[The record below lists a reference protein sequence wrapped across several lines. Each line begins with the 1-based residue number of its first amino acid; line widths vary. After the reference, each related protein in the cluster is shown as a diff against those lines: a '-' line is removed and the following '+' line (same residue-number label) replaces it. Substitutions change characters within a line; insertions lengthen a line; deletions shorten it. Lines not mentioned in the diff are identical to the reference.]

1 MNDCTGSLRP
11 LNHRTGSQ
19 RSLSG
24 RVVPAIAFLLMAGG
38 TMVLAGCGSGESV
51 TILKAALSQ
60 NPSEPQVRAVELFA
74 GLVSE
79 GTQGRIRV
87 QIYPN
92 NQLGNQR
99 DVVEGL
105 QMGSVELANI
115 ASVMASFVPEINLF
129 ELPFLFDGPEHFD
142 AVVDSEIGQSLA
154 PAFEGRGLHLLGYFD
169 VGERHIMT
177 TDYPIEGLED
187 LSGLKIRTMEN
198 RLHLATFEAFG
209 ANPLPMAY
217 GELYTAL
224 EQGVIDGAEAADP
237 NYFAK
242 RFYEP
247 APHWARVGWI
257 RLIEY
262 VVMSRSF
269 YENLSLEDRGVID
282 RAARAMILQQRSWY
296 RAEADSALVRLR
308 EAGVSVTTPDRGPFQ
323 TAARSLY
330 EDWAD
335 RVGGM
340 EKIEAIL
347 ALGKAGLE
355 R

>member
-1 MNDCTGSLRP
+1 MRRGSVWRLF
-11 LNHRTGSQ
+11 
-19 RSLSG
+19 
-24 RVVPAIAFLLMAGG
+24 VLL
-38 TMVLAGCGSGESV
+38 LLGCSSGEQTV
-51 TILKAALSQ
+51 IKAALSQ
-60 NPSEPQVRAVELFA
+60 NPGEPQVRAVESFKRLVEERTA
-74 GLVSE
+74 G
-79 GTQGRIRV
+79 RV
-87 QIYPN
+87 RVEIYPN

-105 QMGSVELANI
+105 QLGSIELSNI
-115 ASVMASFVPEINLF
+115 ASVMASFVPEVNLF

-142 AVVDSEIGQSLA
+142 AVLDSPIGESLRS
-154 PAFEGRGLHLLGYFD
+154 AFERRGLHLLGYFD
-169 VGERHIMT
+169 AGERHIMT
-177 TDYPIEGLED
+177 TTRPVRSLADVR
-187 LSGLKIRTMEN
+187 GLKIRTMEN
-198 RLHLATFEAFG
+198 PLHLATFRAFG

-269 YENLSLEDRGVID
+269 YLSLSREDRRVVAS
-282 RAARAMILQQRSWY
+282 AARTMIIQQRAWY
-296 RAEADSALVRLR
+296 REEADSALGRLR
-308 EAGVSVTTPDRGPFQ
+308 EAGVQITFPERGPFRE
-323 TAARSLY
+323 AARRVH
-330 EDWAD
+330 DAWAD

-340 EKIEAIL
+340 DRIQEIL
-347 ALGKAGLE
+347 DQRDAVVP

>member
-1 MNDCTGSLRP
+1 MRVSELRAA
-11 LNHRTGSQ
+11 RWAA
-19 RSLSG
+19 G
-24 RVVPAIAFLLMAGG
+24 RVFAAVVSLL
-38 TMVLAGCGSGESV
+38 TAGCGSGEPV
-51 TILKAALSQ
+51 TVIKAALSQ
-60 NPSEPQVRAVELFA
+60 NPSEPQVRAVELFSD
-74 GLVSE
+74 LVAE
-79 GTQGRIRV
+79 GTDGRVVV
-87 QIYPN
+87 QVYPS

-105 QMGSVELANI
+105 QMGSVEMANI
-115 ASVMASFVPEINLF
+115 ASVMASFVPETNLF

-142 AVVDSEIGQSLA
+142 AVMDSEIGQRLA
-154 PAFEGRGLHLLGYFD
+154 PDFERRGLHLLGYFD

-177 TDYPIEGLED
+177 TDHPIETLED

-247 APHWARVGWI
+247 APYWVRVGWI
-257 RLIEY
+257 RLVEY
-262 VVMSRSF
+262 VVMGRSF
-269 YENLSLEDRGVID
+269 YEALSADDRAVID
-282 RAARAMILQQRSWY
+282 RAARTMIVQQREWY
-296 RAEADSALVRLR
+296 RAEADDALERLR
-308 EAGVSVTTPDRGPFQ
+308 EAGVTISTPDREPFRA
-323 TAARSLY
+323 AARGVY
-330 EDWAD
+330 EEWAD

-340 EKIEAIL
+340 EWIEAIL
-347 ALGKAGLE
+347 DRSESGST
-355 R
+355 RR

>member
-1 MNDCTGSLRP
+1 MSRDARPGTG
-11 LNHRTGSQ
+11 
-19 RSLSG
+19 RSWWYAAG
-24 RVVPAIAFLLMAGG
+24 TFLLTACA
-38 TMVLAGCGSGESV
+38 VLPIAGCGPEDRV
-51 TILKAALSQ
+51 TVLRAALSQ
-60 NPSEPQVRAVELFA
+60 SPEEPQVRAVELF
-74 GLVSE
+74 GDLVAQ
-79 GTQGRIRV
+79 GTDGRIRV
-87 QIYPN
+87 QVHTN

-105 QMGSVELANI
+105 QMGSIELANV

-129 ELPFLFDGPEHFD
+129 ELPFLFEGPEHFD
-142 AVVDSEIGQSLA
+142 AVVDSSIGRGLA
-154 PAFEGRGLHLLGYFD
+154 PAFERRGLHLLGYFD

-177 TDYPIEGLED
+177 SERPLESLRD
-187 LSGLKIRTMEN
+187 LAGLKIRVMEN
-198 RLHLATFEAFG
+198 PLHLSTFKAFG
-209 ANPLPMAY
+209 ASPLPMAY

-247 APHWARVGWI
+247 APYWARVGWI

-269 YENLSLEDRGVID
+269 YDSLPAEDRTVID
-282 RAARAMILQQRSWY
+282 TAARSMILQQRAWY
-296 RAEADSALVRLR
+296 RAEAEAALARLQ
-308 EAGVSVTTPDRGPFQ
+308 EAGVTISRPDREPFR
-323 TAARSLY
+323 AAALGVY
-330 EDWAD
+330 EEWAD

-340 EKIEAIL
+340 ASIEAIL
-347 ALGKAGLE
+347 EMAPD

>member
-1 MNDCTGSLRP
+1 VRGLSAAF
-11 LNHRTGSQ
+11 
-19 RSLSG
+19 RSRDL
-24 RVVPAIAFLLMAGG
+24 AAALALL
-38 TMVLAGCGSGESV
+38 TVGCGSGEPV
-51 TILKAALSQ
+51 TVIKAALSQ

-74 GLVSE
+74 ELVAE
-79 GTQGRIRV
+79 GTEGHLSV
-87 QIYPN
+87 QVYPS

-115 ASVMASFVPEINLF
+115 ASVMASFVPETNLF
-129 ELPFLFDGPEHFD
+129 ELPFLFDGPDHFD
-142 AVVDSEIGQSLA
+142 AVMDSRIGLSLA
-154 PAFEGRGLHLLGYFD
+154 PAFERRGLHLLGYFD

-177 TDYPIEGLED
+177 TEHPVETLED

-247 APHWARVGWI
+247 APYWVRVGWI
-257 RLIEY
+257 RLVEY
-262 VVMSRSF
+262 VVMGQSF
-269 YENLSLEDRGVID
+269 YEALSADDRVVID
-282 RAARAMILQQRSWY
+282 RAARTMIVQQRAWY
-296 RAEADSALVRLR
+296 RAEADAALEQLR
-308 EAGVSVTTPDRGPFQ
+308 EAGVTISSPDRGPFRA
-323 TAARSLY
+323 AARGVY
-330 EDWAD
+330 EEWAD

-340 EKIEAIL
+340 ERIEAIL
-347 ALGKAGLE
+347 DLGESGSSK
-355 R
+355 

>member
-1 MNDCTGSLRP
+1 MRSSIVRGSIVR
-11 LNHRTGSQ
+11 GSTVE
-19 RSLSG
+19 RARDRIVVVAISLL
-24 RVVPAIAFLLMAGG
+24 V
-38 TMVLAGCGSGESV
+38 AGCGSGERV

-74 GLVSE
+74 DLVSE
-79 GTQGRIRV
+79 GTEGRIRV

-115 ASVMASFVPEINLF
+115 ASVMAGFVPETNLF

-142 AVVDSEIGQSLA
+142 AVVDGSIGRSLA

-177 TDYPIEGLED
+177 AERPVEGLED
-187 LSGLKIRTMEN
+187 LRGLKIRTMEN
-198 RLHLATFEAFG
+198 RLHLATFKAFG

-247 APHWARVGWI
+247 APFWARVGWI

-269 YENLSLEDRGVID
+269 YDSLPAEDRALID

-296 RAEADSALVRLR
+296 RAEADSALRRLR
-308 EAGVSVTTPDRGPFQ
+308 EAGVRISSPDREPFR
-323 TAARSLY
+323 AAAQSVY
-330 EDWAD
+330 EEWGH

-340 EKIEAIL
+340 DRIAAIL
-347 ALGKAGLE
+347 ALGDSVTV

>member
-1 MNDCTGSLRP
+1 VNGKIAVLIVSL
-11 LNHRTGSQ
+11 L
-19 RSLSG
+19 
-24 RVVPAIAFLLMAGG
+24 I
-38 TMVLAGCGSGESV
+38 AGCGSGERV
-51 TILKAALSQ
+51 IILKAALSQ

-74 GLVSE
+74 DLVSE
-79 GTQGRIRV
+79 GTEGRISV
-87 QIYPN
+87 QVYPN

-105 QMGSVELANI
+105 QMGSIELANI
-115 ASVMASFVPEINLF
+115 ASVMASFVPETNLF

-142 AVVDSEIGQSLA
+142 AVADSSIGQSLA
-154 PAFEGRGLHLLGYFD
+154 PAFERRGLHLLGYFD

-177 TDYPIEGLED
+177 TEHPIKRLED

-198 RLHLATFEAFG
+198 RLHLATFKAFG
-209 ANPLPMAY
+209 ANPMPMAY

-224 EQGVIDGAEAADP
+224 EQMVIDGAEAADP

-247 APHWARVGWI
+247 APFWARIGWI

-262 VVMSRSF
+262 VVMSRYF
-269 YENLSLEDRGVID
+269 YDNLSVEDRAVID
-282 RAARAMILQQRSWY
+282 RSARAMILQQRAWY
-296 RAEADSALVRLR
+296 RAEADSALKQLLDV
-308 EAGVSVTTPDRGPFQ
+308 GVDITNPDRGPFQ
-323 TAARSLY
+323 AAARNVY
-330 EDWAD
+330 EEWAD

-347 ALGKAGLE
+347 NLGGSDLVK
-355 R
+355 

>member
-1 MNDCTGSLRP
+1 VNRRIVVAAVSL
-11 LNHRTGSQ
+11 L
-19 RSLSG
+19 
-24 RVVPAIAFLLMAGG
+24 
-38 TMVLAGCGSGESV
+38 LAGCGSGERV
-51 TILKAALSQ
+51 IVLRAALSQ

-74 GLVSE
+74 DLVSE
-79 GTQGRIRV
+79 GTEGRIRV
-87 QIYPN
+87 RVYPN

-99 DVVEGL
+99 DVVEGM

-115 ASVMASFVPEINLF
+115 ASVMASFVPETNLF

-142 AVVDSEIGQSLA
+142 AVVDSSIGQSLA
-154 PAFEGRGLHLLGYFD
+154 PAFERRGLHLLGYFD

-177 TDYPIEGLED
+177 TERPVERLED
-187 LSGLKIRTMEN
+187 LSGLKIRAMEN

-247 APHWARVGWI
+247 APFWARVGWI
-257 RLIEY
+257 RLVEY

-269 YENLSLEDRGVID
+269 YDGLSAEHRAVID
-282 RAARAMILQQRSWY
+282 RAARDMILQQRAWY
-296 RAEADSALVRLR
+296 REEADSALGRLR
-308 EAGVSVTTPDRGPFQ
+308 EAGVRISTPDREPFRA
-323 TAARSLY
+323 AARGVY
-330 EDWAD
+330 GDWAD

-340 EKIEAIL
+340 ARIEAIL
-347 ALGKAGLE
+347 AQGD
-355 R
+355 RSR

>member
-1 MNDCTGSLRP
+1 MSRRIVLAVASL
-11 LNHRTGSQ
+11 L
-19 RSLSG
+19 
-24 RVVPAIAFLLMAGG
+24 I
-38 TMVLAGCGSGESV
+38 AGCGAAEPV
-51 TILKAALSQ
+51 LILKAALTQ
-60 NPSEPQVRAVELFA
+60 NPSEPQVRAVRMFA
-74 GLVSE
+74 DLVAE
-79 GTQGRIRV
+79 GTDGRIRV
-87 QIYPN
+87 QVYPN
-92 NQLGNQR
+92 NQLGNAR

-105 QMGSVELANI
+105 QMGSIEMANV
-115 ASVMASFVPEINLF
+115 ASVMAGFVPETNLF

-142 AVVDSEIGQSLA
+142 AVMDSPIGMDLG
-154 PAFEGRGLHLLGYFD
+154 PAFRRRGLHLLGYFD

-177 TDYPIEGLED
+177 VERPLED
-187 LSGLKIRTMEN
+187 LDDLRGLKIRTMES

-247 APHWARVGWI
+247 APYWARVGWI

-269 YENLSLEDRGVID
+269 YDGLSAEDRAVID
-282 RAARAMILQQRSWY
+282 RAARAMILQERAWY
-296 RAEADSALVRLR
+296 RAEADSAFERLR
-308 EAGVSVTTPDRGPFQ
+308 QAGVKVSTPDREPFR
-323 TAARSLY
+323 TAAIRVH
-330 EDWAD
+330 EEWAD

-340 EKIEAIL
+340 AKIEAIR
-347 ALGKAGLE
+347 AAST
-355 R
+355 RF